1 MGTRVCFTLMPE
13 GVVEE
18 EYTSGVQTHSEMV
31 YYDEIWDTYH
41 RQTFPLRTFLVL
53 SAVSVAFAAAALL
66 VALDYATMAVAGGA
80 MTAAWLLLL
89 WRASLLSVWA
99 YGYEGEELFSL
110 HGLPGK
116 DFSSFIAELQRRVE
130 QKRYPLQ
137 SVFEALDLGHCEWTG
152 RARRWRC
159 SFVYDRLVLEWK
171 GIAGQARREYYSLMA
186 LESPIR
192 LVWRVPWVS
201 LGGAAASGLLVLGLL
216 VEGVAGRDPTLWH
229 ALLALTGA
237 NLAFVL
243 FAVARLAIAVQLPV
257 QGTPIRTPFMP
268 WWQRAQLQSILQWFA
283 RLVHLADRL
292 EELSTEDYWEFHRSK
307 LGILKEEGFLEDW
320 PYRSALARLNSQ
332 EREELG
338 E

>member
-13 GVVEE
+13 GAVEE

-53 SAVSVAFAAAALL
+53 SAASVAFAAAALL
-66 VALDYATMAVAGGA
+66 VAVDYATMAVAGVA

-110 HGLPGK
+110 HGLPGRE
-116 DFSSFIAELQRRVE
+116 FSSFIAELQRRVE

-171 GIAGQARREYYSLMA
+171 GIAGQVRREYYSLMA
-186 LESPIR
+186 LEPPIR

-201 LGGAAASGLLVLGLL
+201 LGGAAASGFLVLGLM
-216 VEGVAGRDPTLWH
+216 VAGVAGRDPTLWH
-229 ALLALTGA
+229 ALLALAGA
-237 NLAFVL
+237 SLAFVL

-292 EELSTEDYWEFHRSK
+292 EALSTEDYWEFHRSK

>member
-13 GVVEE
+13 GAVEE

-53 SAVSVAFAAAALL
+53 SAASVAFAAAALL
-66 VALDYATMAVAGGA
+66 VAVDYATMAVAGVA

-110 HGLPGK
+110 HGLPGRE
-116 DFSSFIAELQRRVE
+116 FSSFIAELQRRVE

-137 SVFEALDLGHCEWTG
+137 SVFEALDLGHCEWAG

-171 GIAGQARREYYSLMA
+171 GIAGQVRREYYSLMA
-186 LESPIR
+186 LEPPIR

-201 LGGAAASGLLVLGLL
+201 LGGAAASGFLVLGLL

-229 ALLALTGA
+229 ALLALAGA
-237 NLAFVL
+237 SLAFVL

-292 EELSTEDYWEFHRSK
+292 EALSTEDYWEFHRSK